1 MDASELYSYSYNS
14 TEFKNFLKENF
25 YKPVFDT
32 NTGNIWYRGE
42 LFGNAVSLN
51 SSQDN
56 LPNSYNI
63 DFFMRSKQL
72 NDFDAEKYLSNNRR
86 NIPKY
91 NVVAGIGHHIGMT
104 PTNLPGQQFNVII
117 GSSYNNNG
125 GIEDGTYVSYTNIF
139 ANKENIF
146 RSPIIAGDVQ
156 ANVSNSYVSSL
167 GKGADLNTVL
177 KALLT
182 TQDYSAIPGVPS
194 VSCSTTNSTVEAY
207 TAVTSRNITYSV
219 NWNTGSF
226 CSKNPRWMYAHNGST
241 FVNLTTA
248 NYNSWKADLLKSE
261 GGFFKYLDTTSSKY
275 KDITESN
282 TDYVAKIVGATD
294 GGSYIKAGKTIYKA
308 AGAYAIP
315 NSNIFSTGVSY
326 YEFITSGKTTNVNS
340 ASDNVLNSWSTT
352 STCTYGT
359 YQLTPV
365 TNATWA
371 PGTNKLISWSQGL
384 KSDSKIESNSGTIF
398 GSLRTFF
405 DSLAQTGVFVLDEAK
420 KKTGSTSTVS
430 GSGSVSL
437 NAGFKFYS
445 GTFKYTSGP
454 GNFKTYVKDKMDSV
468 SKMSKYP
475 VSTIL
480 DNIFG
485 SGNYSF
491 ITNGNINT
499 SNETSTT
506 SLKLQV
512 NSSAISA
519 SHNGFFFL
527 YPMDKLKVSQLTG
540 VSTQGSAVT
549 KDGGTEAFMQYT
561 SDGQDLNRAVIVSDY
576 SYNRS
581 VIVSVGN
588 TEVKY
593 LLCVAALS
601 SGSVSNTAGYAQAFI
616 AKTVTGTL

>member
-1 MDASELYSYSYNS
+1 MDVSEIYSYSYNS

-25 YKPVFDT
+25 YKPVLDT

-42 LFGNAVSLN
+42 LFGNAASLN
-51 SSQDN
+51 GSGSDVY
-56 LPNSYNI
+56 PNTYNI

-72 NDFDAEKYLSNNRR
+72 NNFDANNLRSDKYNA
-86 NIPKY
+86 PKY
-91 NVVAGIGHHIGMT
+91 NVVVGIGHNIQSS
-104 PTNLPGQQFNVII
+104 PTNQPGQQFNVII
-117 GSSYNNNG
+117 GNDYNNNG
-125 GIEDGTYVSYTNIF
+125 GIEKNTYVSYTNIF
-139 ANKENIF
+139 ANKENVF

-156 ANVSNSYVSSL
+156 ANVSNSYVTSL

-182 TQDYSAIPGVPS
+182 TQDYVSIPGAPS
-194 VSCSTTNSTVEAY
+194 VSCSTTNTTVEAY

-219 NWNTGSF
+219 NWNTASF
-226 CSKNPRWMYAHNGST
+226 CSKNPRWMYAHDGSKFANMNT
-241 FVNLTTA
+241 D
-248 NYNSWKADLLKSE
+248 NYNLWKSDLLKSE
-261 GGFFKYLDTTSSKY
+261 GGFFKYLDSTSGKY

-282 TDYVAKIVGATD
+282 AEYVSKIVGATD
-294 GGSYIKAGKTIYKA
+294 GGSYIAVGKTIYKA

-315 NSNIFSTGVSY
+315 NSSLFSTGVSY
-326 YEFITSGKTTNVNS
+326 YEFVTSGKTTNGNS

-371 PGTNKLISWSQGL
+371 PGTNQLMTWSQGL

-420 KKTGSTSTVS
+420 KKSGSTGTVS
-430 GSGSVSL
+430 GSGTVSL
-437 NAGFKFYS
+437 NAGFKFYT

-454 GNFKTYVKDKMDSV
+454 GNFTTYVINKMDTA
-468 SKMSKYP
+468 SKASKNTIT
-475 VSTIL
+475 TIL
-480 DNIFG
+480 NNVFG

-491 ITNGNINT
+491 ITNGTINT
-499 SNETSTT
+499 SNESAPAG
-506 SLKLQV
+506 LKLQV
-512 NSSAISA
+512 NSTAISG

-527 YPMDKLKVSQLTG
+527 YPMDKLKVSRLTG
-540 VSTQGSAVT
+540 VSTQSGTVT
-549 KDGGTEAFMQYT
+549 KDCGTEQFMQYT
-561 SDGQDLNRAVIVSDY
+561 SDGQDLNRAVIVSEY
-576 SYNRS
+576 SYNKS
-581 VIVSVGN
+581 VLVTVGN

-601 SGSVSNTAGYAQAFI
+601 SGSVNNTAGYAQSFI
-616 AKTVTGTL
+616 QKTVTGTL